1 MPLESVAGSD
11 TSVFAGAF
19 FRDYHDSLMRDPGNL
34 PRYFMTGN
42 GAAMAA
48 NRLSH
53 FFDLKG
59 PSITVDTGCSTAL
72 AALHLAC
79 QSLRTGDASMSVVGG
94 ANVMLNPDMFV
105 SMSSLG

>member
-1 MPLESVAGSD
+1 MPLEQIAGSN

-19 FRDYHDSLMRDPGNL
+19 FRDQHDSLMRDPENL
-34 PRYFMTGN
+34 PRYLMTGN

-53 FFDLKG
+53 FFDLRG

-79 QSLRTGDASMSVVGG
+79 QSLRTGDARMSVVGG
-94 ANVMLNPDMFV
+94 ANIMLNPDMFV